1 LENTKPRRLTLVD
14 AMILV
19 AATGIGL
26 AVIRTWSPEYYTE
39 QHTPIPPATWLEWSS
54 FVVSAWAFYLAPIPA
69 AWSLAVLILRALHPR
84 PPLRAAFAHAGSAA
98 ALGSAVAIASG
109 VTYFLLDL
117 RNPSWH
123 DLPFEYTTYSA
134 GIAVAAVWVVLA
146 SAGTWRPHRD
156 WVDVLGRA
164 LGVYW
169 ILMVP
174 VVLLRS
180 FSR

>member
-1 LENTKPRRLTLVD
+1 MESPKPRRLTLVD

-26 AVIRTWSPEYYTE
+26 AVIRMWSPAFYTW
-39 QHTPIPPATWLEWSS
+39 QYTPIPAPTWLEWSS
-54 FVVSAWAFYLAPIPA
+54 FVLSAWAFYLAPMPA
-69 AWSLAVLILRALHPR
+69 VWSLAVLILRTLHPR
-84 PPLRAAFAHAGSAA
+84 PPLRAAFARAGSAA
-98 ALGSAVAIASG
+98 MLAAAVAIASG
-109 VTYFLLDL
+109 VAFLLLDL

-123 DLPFEYTTYSA
+123 EMPFEYTTYSA

-146 SAGTWRPHRD
+146 AAGIWRAHRD

-169 ILMVP
+169 ILMIP
-174 VVLLRS
+174 VVLFRS